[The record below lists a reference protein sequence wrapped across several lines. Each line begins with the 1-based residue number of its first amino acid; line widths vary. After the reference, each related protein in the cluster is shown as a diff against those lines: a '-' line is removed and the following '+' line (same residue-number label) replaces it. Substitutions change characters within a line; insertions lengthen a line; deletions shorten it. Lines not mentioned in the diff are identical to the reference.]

1 MSATMLMTV
10 QKNETVMQKVETTS
24 KIHIPHLFQPSS
36 TSLPVIDPMLKHFG
50 RVWINMKYV
59 EHTGAVRRW
68 ICRDS
73 HQPSLCMLFQRGR
86 CSAGTKCNQ
95 AHVNVQHMEDV
106 RHLLLSIP
114 FSNCCFEH
122 GDLASRREAF
132 RVTVKRH
139 PIELK
144 RMGQLIPVP
153 ANCIAVT
160 AFWDRFIKAEKTK
173 ASQDPERVIRFP
185 WQRVCRLHQSDG
197 CRYGVDCNNVHLCRE
212 FFAQRDLGSSAGSE
226 SDECPSS
233 DEWAPMTPPS
243 SGDEATSPTTFG
255 SPISPNAF
263 QQCTNAPLHAHP
275 KAASPPTRHGFQPGS
290 AAPGRQAF
298 GSYVQLELPPAL
310 PKSQPPYATP
320 VAPTFPIRPPTSP
333 LSKEAPT
340 PTPTRTPAGQ
350 TLPPQEATRLT
361 ESLQQIIPALLAL
374 PPEGVEALTQ
384 MLKQLPGAKV
394 PPSPLQPSAIPP
406 TKAAPP
412 TPPLSGPMMGLPLGK
427 GFGLQHPGVI
437 APPAPKLPTPQ
448 KSLSPA
454 FEEWTGYEGLLI
466 QEALLSH
473 HMQDILPIG
482 FLGDLDDFHGPSG
495 LLPQ

>member
-1 MSATMLMTV
+1 MPKT
-10 QKNETVMQKVETTS
+10 ETAMQKGETPS

-132 RVTVKRH
+132 RVTVKRR

-144 RMGQLIPVP
+144 RTGQLIPVP

-173 ASQDPERVIRFP
+173 AAQDPDRVIRFP

-212 FFAQRDLGSSAGSE
+212 FWAQRDLGASAGGE
-226 SDECPSS
+226 SDDGQSA
-233 DEWAPMTPPS
+233 DEWAPTTPPS
-243 SGDEATSPTTFG
+243 SGDEAAPPAAAG
-255 SPISPNAF
+255 SPLGPAAPP
-263 QQCTNAPLHAHP
+263 QCAHAPVHVVHP
-275 KAASPPTRHGFQPGS
+275 KPATPPSSGARPGFPPSDAAFL
-290 AAPGRQAF
+290 GRPAF
-298 GSYVQLELPPAL
+298 GTHAPLELPP
-310 PKSQPPYATP
+310 T
-320 VAPTFPIRPPTSP
+320 APRPPVMP
-333 LSKEAPT
+333 
-340 PTPTRTPAGQ
+340 
-350 TLPPQEATRLT
+350 
-361 ESLQQIIPALLAL
+361 
-374 PPEGVEALTQ
+374 
-384 MLKQLPGAKV
+384 
-394 PPSPLQPSAIPP
+394 
-406 TKAAPP
+406 
-412 TPPLSGPMMGLPLGK
+412 GLP
-427 GFGLQHPGVI
+427 
-437 APPAPKLPTPQ
+437 
-448 KSLSPA
+448 
-454 FEEWTGYEGLLI
+454 
-466 QEALLSH
+466 
-473 HMQDILPIG
+473 
-482 FLGDLDDFHGPSG
+482 
-495 LLPQ
+495 